1 MKPLPVKLPQK
12 TVSVTFQSDG
22 LTVVIRRD
30 KKPRRYHGEAHR
42 QRLLM
47 FCLERGF
54 RKVERAPGLVIYRN
68 WT

>member
-1 MKPLPVKLPQK
+1 MKPLPRKLPQK

-22 LTVVIRRD
+22 MTVVIRRD
-30 KKPRRYHGEAHR
+30 QKPRRYHGEAHR

-54 RKVERAPGLVIYRN
+54 IGIDRVPGLTIYRN